1 MKIGLLTFHDTNN
14 YGAMLQAYALQS
26 MINQLG
32 GVCEIIDYKCENILK
47 REMPPKILDE
57 GFLRAPIVYLFSKMK
72 AKKYRLIKE
81 FSQKQCVISNAV
93 YTKDTIVNC
102 NKEYDIF
109 LSGSDMI
116 WELNVTGGDTTYLL
130 DFVVDNRKKYAFSSS
145 FGYSKVPS
153 HFENITQNLLRQYQG
168 ISVRENGGKAIVASL
183 ANRDVSV
190 TLDPT
195 LLHTGQF
202 WSNLEEV
209 INIKDKYVF
218 VYFDDPSNTVLNSAI
233 SYANKNGFT
242 VVFLSDSLRNTKG
255 IKTLRVVSV
264 GQFLWLISH
273 AECVFTASYHGVAFS
288 INYNIPFYYYNRAH
302 SDRIITLLHN
312 LGLKNR
318 EIGNE
323 DSNCKINW
331 GEVNRRLNEER
342 DSSIQYLISIIG
354 MEG

>member
-1 MKIGLLTFHDTNN
+1 MKIGMLTFHDTNN
-14 YGAMLQAYALQS
+14 YGAMLQAFALQR

-32 GVCEIIDYKCENILK
+32 GVCEIIDYKCESIMK

-57 GFLRAPIVYLFSKMK
+57 GVLRAPIVFLFSTMK
-72 AKKYRLIKE
+72 SRKYRLIKE
-81 FSQKQCVISNAV
+81 FRQKHCVISNVV
-93 YTKDTIVNC
+93 YTKDTIGSC
-102 NKEYDIF
+102 NGGYDIF

-116 WELNVTGGDTTYLL
+116 WELDVTGGDATYLL

-153 HFENITQNLLRQYQG
+153 HFEELTQKLLRQYNG
-168 ISVRENGGKAIVASL
+168 ISVRENGGKAIIASL
-183 ANRDVSV
+183 ANRDVPV

-195 LLHTGQF
+195 LLHTSQF
-202 WSNLEEV
+202 WSTLEECAD
-209 INIKDKYVF
+209 IKDKYVF
-218 VYFDDPSNTVLNSAI
+218 VYFDDPAHTVLNGAI
-233 SYANKNGFT
+233 SYANKRNLK
-242 VVFLSDSLRNTKG
+242 VVYLSDSLRNTKG

-288 INYNIPFYYYNRAH
+288 INYNKSFYYYNRAH

-312 LGLKNR
+312 IGLKNC

-323 DSNCKINW
+323 DSNCEINW
-331 GEVNRRLNEER
+331 SEVNKRLNDER
-342 DSSIQYLISIIG
+342 DSSIRYLKSIID
-354 MEG
+354 MEV